1 MFGNHRE
8 ASQWNPKQRQ
18 ANTASWLRLRP
29 RPLTG
34 AATSPTKFGLTS
46 TSADSSARPT
56 AACATAALSL
66 RSWPSGSRWA
76 TDLTDEDILRALG
89 REIEPDGVEP
99 GGSAAADPV
108 AWPHDES
115 GDAYSAPAV
124 LPPRV
129 ELNGA
134 CGDVL
139 RALGLPD
146 QSDRLEQRRNPGT
159 AQIDWGDE
167 QPDSVWLDLYDQGL
181 VDPPY
186 RGPNAEA
193 VADVLDQRKPVRF
206 KDNTEDI
213 LRALGRL

>member
-1 MFGNHRE
+1 MEPETAPSQHRE
-8 ASQWNPKQRQ
+8 LAEAAPVDWGGDEPDEV
-18 ANTASWLRLRP
+18 WLDLYKRGLVRP
-29 RPLTG
+29 PYR
-34 AATSPTKFGLTS
+34 
-46 TSADSSARPT
+46 
-56 AACATAALSL
+56 SL
-66 RSWPSGSRWA
+66 RDRRALAEVVAEWEPLG

-167 QPDSVWLDLYDQGL
+167 QPDPVWFDLYDQGL

-193 VADVLDQRKPVRF
+193 IADVLDQRKPVHF
-206 KDNTEDI
+206 KGNAEDI